1 MEKRVGI
8 VGIGTTGFRA
18 TTPDVSY
25 RELTYEAA
33 TKAYLEAGVE
43 PADVGAFVATAED
56 FLEGYSIS
64 DEYSPD
70 QLGAVLK
77 SCHTVPGD
85 FIQSLAN
92 AYMII
97 LSGYCDIAVVQGMSK
112 ASNMLT
118 KGDMITFAAS
128 PFTWRPLRESH
139 HAIAAME
146 MNRFLHCTGNTREQ
160 CAGVVVKNRG
170 NALNNPRGAHGTA
183 LELED
188 VLGAEVVSAP
198 LTKLDIAPHSDG
210 AVVCVLATD
219 ERAKG
224 LRLKKDPVWLKG
236 VGWATETSAL
246 ESRTWDEAVY
256 MKMAADMAYKMA
268 GIRTPRKEIDFAEVN
283 DEYSYKELQHL
294 EALRIC
300 TKGESGGL
308 LEMGFT
314 ETTGEFPV
322 NASGG
327 NLGCGGTFEL
337 DGGHKVLEVVLQLRG
352 EAGSHQLDGVSTG
365 LAAAWRGVPTT
376 TGAVAVLSRD

>member
-43 PADVGAFVATAED
+43 PGDIGAFVATSED
-56 FLEGYSIS
+56 FVEGYSIA

-97 LSGYCDIAVVQGMSK
+97 QSGYCDIAVVQGMSK
-112 ASNMLT
+112 ASNMLS
-118 KGDMITFAAS
+118 KGDLLTFAGD
-128 PFTWRPLRESH
+128 PFTWRPFKESP

-160 CAGVVVKNRG
+160 CAMVPVKNRR
-170 NALNNPRGAHGTA
+170 NALLNPNGAHSA
-183 LELED
+183 NLEIED
-188 VLGAEVVSAP
+188 ILNAEVVSDP
-198 LTKLDIAPHSDG
+198 LTTLDIAPHSDG
-210 AVVCVLATD
+210 AVVLVLTTED
-219 ERAKG
+219 RAKG
-224 LRLKKDPVWLKG
+224 LSLRKDPVWIRG
-236 VGWATETSAL
+236 VGWSTETPSL
-246 ESRTWDEAVY
+246 ETRTWADAVY
-256 MKMAADMAYKMA
+256 MQLAADMAYKMA
-268 GIRTPRKEIDFAEVN
+268 GIRTPVKELDFAEVN

-300 TKGESGGL
+300 ARGESGRQL
-308 LEMGFT
+308 AMGFT
-314 ETTGEFPV
+314 ETKGEFPV

-327 NLGCGGTFEL
+327 NFGCGSTFEL
-337 DGGHKVLEVVLQLRG
+337 DGGQKVLEVVLQLRG
-352 EAGSHQLDGVSTG
+352 EAGAHQIDGVKTG
-365 LAAAWRGVPTT
+365 VAAGWRGVPTT
-376 TGAVAVLSRD
+376 TGAVAVLSKA